1 MKKAFTRIFFL
12 ALLSCSTLPLA
23 AQLSVA
29 TLNGSQQLGTL
40 LAGVGITISNAV
52 ITCDTN
58 AHGTFNGV
66 LSNVGIS
73 GGLVL
78 STGSIFDLHGPNA
91 SGSTS
96 TMLNAP
102 GDPDMDTL
110 TAQMTYDACILDFD
124 FVPVG
129 DTLLFNYVFGSEE
142 YPEFVISTFNDGFAM
157 WLSGPGYA
165 VPTNVAKLPGTSTD
179 VTVNNVNATTNT
191 SFYVDNGDG
200 FAAPQNADTTVI
212 QFDGFTTN
220 MTSISTVVP
229 GSTYHLKIGVADAG
243 DGIFDTGV
251 FLQGGSFRTAGAA
264 VDALKPQAAS
274 LQLFPNPAA
283 DVFQAVARHLHGQS
297 AWLVVDAQG
306 RVVRAGDWQGA
317 ARSGQAQVLTIPVAD
332 LQPGLYHFIA
342 NGETGTLSRSLLLK

>member
-1 MKKAFTRIFFL
+1 MKKTFTRLFSL

-29 TLNGSQQLGTL
+29 PLNGSQQLGTM

-91 SGSTS
+91 NGGTS

-110 TAQMTYDACILDFD
+110 TTQVTYDACILEFD

-142 YPEFVISTFNDGFAM
+142 YPEFVNSFFNDGFAM
-157 WLSGPGYA
+157 WLSGPGYT
-165 VPTNVAKLPGTSTD
+165 VPTNVAKLSGTGID
-179 VTVNNVNATTNT
+179 VTVNNVNAGAN
-191 SFYVDNGDG
+191 SAFYVDNGDG
-200 FAAPQNADTTVI
+200 FSAPQNADTTVI

-220 MTSISTVVP
+220 LTSISSVVP
-229 GSTYHLKIGVADAG
+229 GSNYHLKIGVADAG
-243 DGIFDTGV
+243 DGVYDTGV

-283 DVFQAVARHLHGQS
+283 DVFQAVARNLDGAS
-297 AWLVVDAQG
+297 AWEVIDAQG
-306 RVVRAGDWQGA
+306 RVVRAGDWRA
-317 ARSGQAQVLTIPVAD
+317 ATRNGQAQVLTIPVAD
-332 LQPGLYHFIA
+332 LQPGLYYFVS
-342 NGETGTLSRSLLLK
+342 NGNAGTLSRSLMLK